1 MKKNKLISIFTF
13 LIIVLSSVCYISCT
27 HNDDKSNSE
36 LLTLK
41 FKNKSTYFSKNTD
54 SLIDVNIYVI
64 SFEPLVIQSEQVTQI
79 QAHIEESN
87 EISQGLILNEDYE
100 KLSQSGAF
108 SRLVETSGYIF
119 NNATQCFQYGTYITD
134 TETGRWT
141 FLYAVPLVQI
151 QMNVCA
157 PRGQM
162 YAKTKKNEN

>member
-1 MKKNKLISIFTF
+1 MKKNKSISIFTF
-13 LIIVLSSVCYISCT
+13 LIIALSSVSYISCT
-27 HNDDKSNSE
+27 NNDDKSNSE

-41 FKNKSTYFSKNTD
+41 FKNKTTYLSKNTD
-54 SLIDVNIYVI
+54 SLIDVNINVI
-64 SFEPLVIQSEQVTQI
+64 SFEPLVIESDQVTQI
-79 QAHIEESN
+79 QANIEDSN
-87 EISQGLILNEDYE
+87 ETSQGLILNEDYE
-100 KLSQSGAF
+100 NLSQSGVF

-141 FLYAVPLVQI
+141 FLYAVPQVQM

-157 PRGQM
+157 PSGQM